1 MAEVLFNY
9 RGIDT
14 LIQCKIEDKFKDIC
28 EKFSIKSQTELNN
41 LNFIYDGEILNLDL
55 EFNQV
60 ANQKDKQNLK
70 MNILVNDKNST
81 IIDEKEIIKKSKDI
95 ICPKCGEIFLINLN
109 DSKTIL
115 NDYKNNISL
124 NEFDNIQNINQ
135 NKIICNACNN
145 NKNDADNNQFSI
157 FDNDDKNNMGNNQF
171 SIFDNDNKNISL
183 LFKENHNKENII
195 INSDNNN
202 YLYNKQNES
211 FIPYPDLNKDDLSQK
226 NKFKIKN
233 NNNDIKLYEDI
244 LPNINNIKTKIRQ
257 LKDLINNFS
266 SNIDDINTIIQ
277 NIKMNMEKNYI
288 INNNLFNNY
297 EIFDNDNAN
306 IILNDLKDII
316 NDNKINNIFNKICD
330 LNYQVK
336 NIENKN
342 NQIKNIDIQNE
353 IKNNQIINEIH
364 NNNIQNNINILKN

>member
-14 LIQCKIEDKFKDIC
+14 LIQCKIEDKYKDIC
-28 EKFSIKSQTELNN
+28 ENFCIKSQTELNN

-157 FDNDDKNNMGNNQF
+157 FDNDNKNNMGNNQF

-277 NIKMNMEKNYI
+277 NIKMNIEKNYI

-336 NIENKN
+336 NIEKKN